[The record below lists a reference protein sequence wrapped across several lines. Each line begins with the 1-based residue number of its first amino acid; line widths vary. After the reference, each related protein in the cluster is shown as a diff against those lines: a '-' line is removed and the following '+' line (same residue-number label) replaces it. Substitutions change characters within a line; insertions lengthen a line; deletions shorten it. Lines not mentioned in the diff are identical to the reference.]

1 MAIASLEP
9 LEDVRT
15 GFGDGMEPDDGP
27 RLIRGRLGGVTVVNT
42 YVPQGKSLD
51 HPDYAYKLR
60 FFERMRALFERE
72 ASPDAGVVWVG
83 DLNVAPTDSDVT
95 HPENKRD
102 HVCFH
107 EDVKAAF
114 EAVKRWGLV
123 DVFRRHKPGEGEFSF
138 FDYRVKDS
146 LARNIGWRID
156 HVLATGPLAESS
168 VDAWVDR
175 LPRSWD
181 KPSDHTP
188 VVAVFEL

>member
-188 VVAVFEL
+188 VVAVFDL